1 MKGTLTLEF
10 RENKD
15 VPLGTEFNIAFDI
28 EEFNPVVFAN
38 ALALVAE
45 QTSDNPK
52 AIESLLF
59 WAMMMLHKKDAD
71 GDADENDGNPAA
83 DGTEA
88 AHE

>member
-15 VPLGTEFNIAFDI
+15 APLGTEFDIAFDV
-28 EEFNPVVFAN
+28 EEFDPVVFAN

-45 QTSDNPK
+45 NTSDDPE

-59 WAMMMLHKKDAD
+59 WAMMISRKRHKKDAD
-71 GDADENDGNPAA
+71 ENDAEKEE
-83 DGTEA
+83 EA
-88 AHE
+88 TDE

>member
-15 VPLGTEFNIAFDI
+15 VPLCTEFNIAFDV
-28 EEFNPVVFAN
+28 EEFDPVVFAH

-45 QTSDNPK
+45 QTSDNPE

-59 WAMMMLHKKDAD
+59 WAMMISRKRHKKDEAEN
-71 GDADENDGNPAA
+71 GAEEEEEATDE
-83 DGTEA
+83 
-88 AHE
+88 